1 MPISEMKQD
10 EPMAA
15 FWPLIKPLAKIR
27 GQDFIYF
34 LKHIQFTLYIGV
46 NLIIGKTTCHLLIR
60 VIICIHSFFIFN
72 LTSAFVPRV

>member
-15 FWPLIKPLAKIR
+15 FWPLIKLLAKIS
-27 GQDFIYF
+27 GKDLILFQ
-34 LKHIQFTLYIGV
+34 HVQFTLYIKV
-46 NLIIGKTTCHLLIR
+46 NLIIGKTTCHLVIR
-60 VIICIHSFFIFN
+60 VIICIHSFFFFN